1 VRGIPG
7 VKPVAGLGKEKKC
20 IVTVSS
26 RGTKEYLCGERRGKL
41 GGAMARLED
50 VPRIL
55 RERQQSAGPLSI
67 LQPKRRIEAEL
78 RLKPAKQ
85 QEKLYVPSIQEADEQ
100 KSSIPFSSNIKEA
113 TSKLPES
120 IHLQETEEAKER
132 KFGKSLLKS
141 MAYLQTYGDRVLHRK
156 MSLKSALD
164 KVPWWMQD
172 DLLEYLR
179 DKKRHGRKYA

>member
-1 VRGIPG
+1 VKGIPS
-7 VKPVAGLGKEKKC
+7 VKPVASLAKEKKC
-20 IVTVSS
+20 VVTVSS

-41 GGAMARLED
+41 GGSMARLED
-50 VPRIL
+50 TPRIL
-55 RERQQSAGPLSI
+55 RERQKSSGPLSI

-78 RLKPAKQ
+78 KLKPSKK
-85 QEKLYVPSIQEADEQ
+85 ESLFIPDIQEADEQ
-100 KSSIPFSSNIKEA
+100 KLSTPFPTNIKEA
-113 TSKLPES
+113 TAKLPDS
-120 IHLQETEEAKER
+120 IHLEKKEEAKER